1 MSEQVARTAIALAL
15 LLIAALAVMTVGG
28 LTYRREL
35 VVASLRA
42 LVQLTV
48 VALVIAW
55 IFNHSEGAFLYLG
68 LMLLAASYTSNRRI
82 GGDRRDWLWLL
93 LAIFAGVA
101 ATTSIVAITGAI
113 DFSPQALLPFTA
125 QMIGGAM
132 SAASLSGVRLRQEV
146 RTHFAEFEGYVSLG
160 ASVRQAGREFSKHA
174 AEQSLFTSLDQT
186 KSAGLVT
193 LPGAFVGLLLGG
205 ATPLLAAQIQL
216 LVLIGLLL
224 AQSITSVMTTRMI
237 SPLQIPDVHKAARA
251 VTATH

>member
-15 LLIAALAVMTVGG
+15 LLIAALGAMTLGG

-35 VVASLRA
+35 VVSSLRA

-55 IFNHSEGAFLYLG
+55 IFDHSEGAVLYLG
-68 LMLLAASYTSNRRI
+68 IMLLAAAYTSNRRI
-82 GGDRRDWLWLL
+82 GGDLRDWWRVLV
-93 LAIFAGVA
+93 AIFAGVV
-101 ATTSIVAITGAI
+101 ATTVIVSITGAI
-113 DFSPQALLPFTA
+113 DFSAQALLPFTA

-132 SAASLSGVRLRQEV
+132 TAASLSGVRLRDDV
-146 RTHFAEFEGYVSLG
+146 RDRLPEFEGYVALG
-160 ASVRQAGREFSKHA
+160 ATYQQAGREFATRA
-174 AEQSLFTSLDQT
+174 AEQSLFPSMDQT

-216 LVLIGLLL
+216 LVLVGLLL
-224 AQSITSVMTTRMI
+224 AQSIASILTTRLI
-237 SPLQIPDVHKAARA
+237 SPLPPVFARRARA
-251 VTATH
+251 EAKLA

>member
-1 MSEQVARTAIALAL
+1 MSEQVARTAIALLL

-55 IFNHSEGAFLYLG
+55 IFNHPEGAFVYLG
-68 LMLLAASYTSNRRI
+68 VMLLAASFTSNRRI
-82 GGDRRDWLWLL
+82 RGDRRDWGWILI
-93 LAIFAGVA
+93 AIFAGVA
-101 ATTSIVAITGAI
+101 ATTSIVAVTGAI

-132 SAASLSGVRLRQEV
+132 TAASLSGVRFRADV
-146 RTHFAEFEGYVSLG
+146 RSSFPEFEGYVALG
-160 ASVRQAGREFSKHA
+160 ASNRQAGREFARQA
-174 AEQSLFTSLDQT
+174 AEHSLFPGLDQT

-205 ATPLLAAQIQL
+205 ATPLLAVQIQL

-224 AQSITSVMTTRMI
+224 AQSITSVITTRMI
-237 SPLQIPDVHKAARA
+237 SPLQLVKAK
-251 VTATH
+251 

>member
-1 MSEQVARTAIALAL
+1 MDEQVVRTGVALGL

-35 VVASLRA
+35 LVSGLRA
-42 LVQLTV
+42 LVQLSL

-68 LMLLAASYTSNRRI
+68 LMLLAAAFTSNRRI
-82 GGDRRDWLWLL
+82 GGSLRDWWYVL
-93 LAIFAGVA
+93 LAILAGVA
-101 ATTSIVAITGAI
+101 ATTTIVLVTGAI

-132 SAASLSGVRLRQEV
+132 TAASLSGVRLRDDV
-146 RTHFAEFEGYVSLG
+146 RERFSEFEGYVALG
-160 ASVRQAGREFSKHA
+160 ASVQQAGREFARRA
-174 AEQSLFTSLDQT
+174 AEQSLFPSMDQT

-224 AQSITSVMTTRMI
+224 AQSITSTLTTRLI
-237 SPLQIPDVHKAARA
+237 SPVPTILAPRFPRAAKAA
-251 VTATH
+251 